1 MQRLFR
7 RLPLYLM
14 QAKSTSSVQKGQ
26 HYEDLALSY
35 LIDQGLELVARN
47 YRCKWGEL
55 DLLMQERGALIV
67 IEVRYRKNSYY
78 GSALESVTTNKQGR
92 IVAATKHYIMTYKIN
107 QPIRFDVLAISGDIK
122 IDWIKN
128 AF

>member
-1 MQRLFR
+1 MR
-7 RLPLYLM
+7 
-14 QAKSTSSVQKGQ
+14 AKSTSSIQKGQ
-26 HYEDLALSY
+26 HYENLALSY
-35 LIDQGLELVARN
+35 LLDQGLELIARN

-55 DLLMQERGALIV
+55 DLLMQERGTLIV
-67 IEVRYRKNSYY
+67 IEVRYRKNDHY
-78 GSALESVTTNKQGR
+78 GSAVESVTANKQGR

-107 QPIRFDVLAISGDIK
+107 QPIRFDVLAISGDIQ